1 MSSYTK
7 GRFIVRDIDSPSKI
21 KKESSPKTRKVSPPK
36 PIKKKTRF
44 RVFTID
50 PALPKDNDW
59 ISFNIK
65 KESPPKTR
73 KESPPKPKN
82 EIKIMGRFKVRDIS
96 PPK

>member
-36 PIKKKTRF
+36 P
-44 RVFTID
+44 
-50 PALPKDNDW
+50 
-59 ISFNIK
+59 
-65 KESPPKTR
+65 
-73 KESPPKPKN
+73 KN